1 MPSSSGKWFFGKSVP
16 IIMSPTAAIL
26 IRNSLL
32 SGSGGGVGF
41 GAGAGAGSVRFT
53 ATGGAGS
60 SGAVVAQAVSASAA
74 RKKQLRTMLVTDP
87 NAKYVY
93 LRATQPAAQ
102 HVEFVKIFGRPY
114 VNAMVILVI
123 NLDAL
128 NVRLDAL

>member
-1 MPSSSGKWFFGKSVP
+1 
-16 IIMSPTAAIL
+16 MSPTAAIL

-41 GAGAGAGSVRFT
+41 GAGAGAGAGSVRFT

>member
-1 MPSSSGKWFFGKSVP
+1 MPSSSGKWFLGKSVP

-32 SGSGGGVGF
+32 SGSGGRVGF
-41 GAGAGAGSVRFT
+41 GAGAGSVRFT

-60 SGAVVAQAVSASAA
+60 SGVVVAQAVSANAA
-74 RKKQLRTMLVTDP
+74 RKKQFRTMLVTDP

-114 VNAMVILVI
+114 VNAVVILVI

-128 NVRLDAL
+128 NV